1 MMEQRTPEW
10 FAARCGKVTASRL
23 ADVMARTKSGYA
35 ASRQNYMAELIC
47 QRLTGKLE
55 EGFSNAAMIRGTEL
69 EPVAREMYAL
79 NEFDAEITEVGLI
92 DHPTIPGFAASP
104 DGLVNDDGLIEIK
117 CPNTW
122 THLETLKTGEP
133 KRQYLL
139 QMHAQ
144 MMCTGRKWCDFV
156 SFDDRLPPDLAYFKK
171 RIHFDEALAN
181 EIQSEVKKF
190 LEELEKEISSIKTTT
205 MPHEKGRHEKRCAM
219 TDFGGSK
226 TPKMNVTTGK
236 HRLKFSTRS
245 TASLASGWMLQPLRV
260 MRYALTISLSWMTR

>member
-1 MMEQRTPEW
+1 MMEQRSPEW

-23 ADVMARTKSGYA
+23 YDVMARTKSGYA

-47 QRLTGKLE
+47 QRLTGKPE
-55 EGFSNAAMIRGTEL
+55 EGFTNTAMMRGTEL

-79 NEFDAEITEVGLI
+79 NEFDAVISEVGLI
-92 DHPTIPGFAASP
+92 DHPTIAGFAASP

-122 THLETLKTGEP
+122 THLQTLKTGVP

-156 SFDDRLPPDLAYFKK
+156 SFDDRLPPELAYFKT
-171 RIHFDEALAN
+171 RINFDEVLAEEIEQEVVKFLTELET
-181 EIQSEVKKF
+181 EIQNITHQES
-190 LEELEKEISSIKTTT
+190 
-205 MPHEKGRHEKRCAM
+205 A
-219 TDFGGSK
+219 
-226 TPKMNVTTGK
+226 
-236 HRLKFSTRS
+236 
-245 TASLASGWMLQPLRV
+245 A
-260 MRYALTISLSWMTR
+260 

>member
-1 MMEQRTPEW
+1 MMEQRSPEW

-23 ADVMARTKSGYA
+23 YDVMARTKSGYA

-47 QRLTGKLE
+47 QRLTGKPE
-55 EGFSNAAMIRGTEL
+55 EEFTNAAMMRGTEL

-79 NEFDAEITEVGLI
+79 NEFDAVISEVGLI
-92 DHPTIPGFAASP
+92 DHPTIAGFAASP

-122 THLETLKTGEP
+122 THLQTLKTGVP

-156 SFDDRLPPDLAYFKK
+156 SFDDRLPPELAYFKT
-171 RIHFDEALAN
+171 RINFDEVLAAEIEQEVVKFLAELET
-181 EIQSEVKKF
+181 EIQNITHQES
-190 LEELEKEISSIKTTT
+190 
-205 MPHEKGRHEKRCAM
+205 A
-219 TDFGGSK
+219 
-226 TPKMNVTTGK
+226 
-236 HRLKFSTRS
+236 
-245 TASLASGWMLQPLRV
+245 A
-260 MRYALTISLSWMTR
+260 